1 MSGYQYL
8 YRGELW
14 MWDTGREQAVYE
26 QAVNDCLRDS
36 RVGRR
41 LGRRP
46 GVTEEAVRQAMW
58 RAANVHRALEPCE
71 ATHLELREA
80 MLRLSEA
87 RHGPFAALTAW
98 RPFSFWRLWAMFFS
112 LTFLVGALTG
122 DRALL
127 ALAIAAVFGLLA
139 VVPVPGAF
147 SGGRTAEPEL
157 WAGPLLRPVLVATA
171 RRAERAWARDLVE
184 AGVGPLTLRVVDALL
199 GEDPDGLLLT
209 ESHAGLRASYDPG
222 FLVPGRAAE
231 QLRHRMDQFDGGT
244 IAVCGPR
251 GVGKTTLLRD
261 AADTAE
267 FSVMVSAPA
276 TYAPHDFLLS
286 LFTELCRRHLA
297 AEGHPAPDFVRLSAT
312 RRLLRRVG
320 PYVRR
325 LLRLLAVGIPAAA
338 LVVLGMAATVHS
350 LAERPA
356 PLLRG
361 TYDTAVELAGSW
373 IPRIWRGEELGA
385 ALVVTCAGLL
395 VWRLRREA
403 WAATLLRTCGAGLL
417 ALTVLALKVGP
428 FVSLALDAQVQG
440 HLVAALGFSPLT
452 AFLVLLLLAS
462 CAAALGAFEPT
473 VHLGTLQPSR
483 REVVWAAVYPA
494 VQSLL
499 LAGLAAAL
507 LTSDEVR
514 AALTDPGNPARLAAL
529 LAGVLLGRLIRWR
542 PAPTEPKLVRDCRDQ
557 LYRLQ
562 TVQTSSS
569 GLTSGATQLL
579 TLGGTHTTAL
589 STVPPKFPELVADFR
604 ELLVD
609 IAQER
614 HDREQRVVIAIDEVD
629 RLGSDAKAREFL
641 AEIKAILGVP
651 HVHYLISVAEDVG
664 AAFVR
669 RGLPHRDVTDSSI
682 DDIVHIQPCT
692 LDESREI
699 LRKRAPGI
707 SDPYV
712 LLAHALSGGLPR
724 DLIRY
729 GRRIIQAESA
739 AGSVELHDISRE
751 MILEELSETLA
762 GFRTLLSKQQWTPQ
776 TGVVLTSFRTLT
788 GRLRSVGA
796 TPRQPGDLVSAL
808 ADFALRA
815 PQEPLGLADFALRAP
830 HEALGLAEDA
840 RQLIDE
846 ASAYAYFSLTLLDI
860 FAEEGYGRRRERAE
874 AQGADGDPELLAEA
888 RRELAVSPYSTRPL
902 LSAIRT
908 AWGLSTGTA

>member
-41 LGRRP
+41 LDRRP

-71 ATHLELREA
+71 ATHRELREA

-87 RHGPFAALTAW
+87 RHRPFAALAAW
-98 RPFSFWRLWAMFFS
+98 RPFSYWRLWAMFFA
-112 LTFLVGALTG
+112 LAFLVGALTG

-127 ALAIAAVFGLLA
+127 ALAIAAAFGLLA
-139 VVPVPGAF
+139 VVPVRGAF
-147 SGGRTAEPEL
+147 SGGLTAEPEL
-157 WAGPLLRPVLVATA
+157 WAGPLLRPVLAATV
-171 RRAERAWARDLVE
+171 RRAERAWTRDLVE
-184 AGVGPLTLRVVDALL
+184 SGVGPLTLRVVDALL
-199 GEDPDGLLLT
+199 GEDPDGLLLP

-231 QLRHRMDQFDGGT
+231 QLRHRMDQIDGGT

-297 AEGHPAPDFVRLSAT
+297 AAGHPAPDFVRLSVARRILRRLAPYA
-312 RRLLRRVG
+312 RRLLR
-320 PYVRR
+320 P
-325 LLRLLAVGIPAAA
+325 LAVGLPASA

-356 PLLRG
+356 PLLRD
-361 TYDTAVELAGSW
+361 TYDTALRLAGSW

-403 WAATLLRTCGAGLL
+403 RAATILRTCGAGLL
-417 ALTVLALKVGP
+417 ALTVLALKAGP
-428 FVSLALDAQVQG
+428 FFSLALDAQVRG
-440 HLVAALGFSPLT
+440 HLVAALGFTPST
-452 AFLVLLLLAS
+452 ALLVVLLVANGV
-462 CAAALGAFEPT
+462 AYVGALDPT
-473 VHLGTLQPSR
+473 VYHGTLQPSR
-483 REVVWAAVYPA
+483 PATYWAAVYPA
-494 VQSLL
+494 VQPLL
-499 LAGLAAAL
+499 LVGLAAAL
-507 LTSDEVR
+507 LTSDEIR

-529 LAGVLLGRLIRWR
+529 LAGVLLGRLTRWR

-569 GLTSGATQLL
+569 GLSSGATQLL
-579 TLGGTHTTAL
+579 TLGGTHTTGL

-614 HDREQRVVIAIDEVD
+614 HDREERVVVAIDEVD
-629 RLGSDAKAREFL
+629 RLGSETKAREFL
-641 AEIKAILGVP
+641 AEVKAILGVP

-682 DDIVHIQPCT
+682 DDIVHVQPCT

-729 GRRIIQAESA
+729 GRRIIQAQSA
-739 AGSVELHDISRE
+739 ARSVELHDISRE

-776 TGVVLTSFRTLT
+776 TGVVLTYFRTLT
-788 GRLRSVGA
+788 GRLRSVDA
-796 TPRQPGDLVSAL
+796 TPRRPDDLMSAL

-815 PQEPLGLADFALRAP
+815 PN
-830 HEALGLAEDA
+830 EALGLAEDA

-860 FAEEGYGRRRERAE
+860 FAEEGYGRRRERAA

-888 RRELAVSPYSTRPL
+888 RRELAVSPYSTRSL
-902 LSAIRT
+902 LSAVRT